1 MKAERIDSSLHAR
14 SWSFNR
20 QQGEAARQIVLLT
33 DGAIEAD
40 SGGERFAIAAP
51 ALVWLGSM
59 KPGRLR
65 AEAGTTGFHGW
76 VSDAMLVA
84 AIGDQPESVNL
95 RYLAERDFVLS
106 LAGQGNQMQVAER
119 CFNGML
125 NELRQSADG
134 SALVL
139 SALLRIVMVGM
150 LRISAGEI
158 QAQPGIGERTNLL
171 QRFRRL
177 VEMNFRS
184 HWTVAQYA
192 AALGISADR
201 LHAICASG
209 IGKPPKALISER
221 LAQEAAARLE
231 RSSLTI
237 QQLGHSL
244 GFSDPAHFSHF
255 FRRMMGM
262 PPNSYRRAVADSK
275 TGTANAPPRNFA
287 DWP

>member
-1 MKAERIDSSLHAR
+1 MRAEGIASSLHSR

-20 QQGEAARQIVLLT
+20 QAGSMARQIVLVT
-33 DGAIEAD
+33 DGAVEAE
-40 SGGERFAIAAP
+40 SGGERFGMSAP
-51 ALVWLGSM
+51 GLLWLGSM
-59 KPGRLR
+59 KQGRLR

-76 VSDAMLVA
+76 TGDAMLIA

-95 RYLAERDFVLS
+95 RYLAERDFALS
-106 LAGQGNQMQVAER
+106 LAGHGERMQVMER
-119 CFNGML
+119 CFNGIIA
-125 NELRQSADG
+125 ELRQSAEG
-134 SALVL
+134 TELAL
-139 SALLRIVMVGM
+139 SALLRIILVGM
-150 LRISAGEI
+150 LRLSAG
-158 QAQPGIGERTNLL
+158 QGHAQPGIGERAQLL
-171 QRFRRL
+171 QSFRRL

-184 HWTVAQYA
+184 HWTVRQYA
-192 AALGISADR
+192 DALGISADR
-201 LHAICASG
+201 LHAICSSG

-244 GFSDPAHFSHF
+244 GFGDPAHFSHF
-255 FRRMMGM
+255 FSKMMGM

-275 TGTANAPPRNFA
+275 SGASEAPPRNFA

>member
-1 MKAERIDSSLHAR
+1 MRAERIESSLHAR

-20 QQGEAARQIVLLT
+20 EPGALERRIVLMT
-33 DGAIEAD
+33 DGAVEAE
-40 SGGERFAIAAP
+40 SGGDRFAIAAP

-59 KPGRLR
+59 TPGRLR
-65 AEAGTTGFHGW
+65 TEAGATGFHGW
-76 VSDAMLVA
+76 VSDATLVA
-84 AIGDQPESVNL
+84 AIGDHPESVNL

-106 LAGQGNQMQVAER
+106 LAGHGEQTLFAER
-119 CFNGML
+119 CFDDIL
-125 NELRQSADG
+125 SELRQPHDG

-139 SALLRIVMVGM
+139 SALLRILLVAM
-150 LRISAGEI
+150 LRVSAGE
-158 QAQPGIGERTNLL
+158 AFPAPGTGEKANLL

-192 AALGISADR
+192 AALGISNDR
-201 LHAICASG
+201 LHAICTDG

-255 FRRMMGM
+255 FRKMMGM

-275 TGTANAPPRNFA
+275 SGVANPPPRNFA

>member
-1 MKAERIDSSLHAR
+1 MEAERIDSSLRAR

-20 QQGEAARQIVLLT
+20 EPGALARRIVLMT
-33 DGAIEAD
+33 DGAVEAE
-40 SGGERFAIAAP
+40 SGGNRFAIVAP

-59 KPGRLR
+59 TPGRLR
-65 AEAGTTGFHGW
+65 TEAGATGFHGW
-76 VSDAMLVA
+76 VNDMTLVA

-95 RYLAERDFVLS
+95 RYLAERDFALS
-106 LAGQGNQMQVAER
+106 LAGHGEQTLLAER
-119 CFNGML
+119 CFDDIL
-125 NELRQSADG
+125 SELRQSHDG

-139 SALLRIVMVGM
+139 SALLRILLVTM
-150 LRISAGEI
+150 LRVSAGE
-158 QAQPGIGERTNLL
+158 AFPAPGTGEKANLL

-192 AALGISADR
+192 AALGISNDR
-201 LHAICASG
+201 LHAICTDG

-255 FRRMMGM
+255 FRKMMGM

-275 TGTANAPPRNFA
+275 SGAANAPPRNFA

>member
-1 MKAERIDSSLHAR
+1 MKAERIESSLHAR

-20 QQGEAARQIVLLT
+20 QPGTHARQIVLAT
-33 DGAIEAD
+33 DGVVEAE
-40 SGGERFAIAAP
+40 SGDERFAIAAP
-51 ALVWLGSM
+51 GLVWLGSM
-59 KPGRLR
+59 APGRLR

-76 VSDAMLVA
+76 VADATLVA

-95 RYLAERDFVLS
+95 RYLAERDFALS
-106 LAGQGNQMQVAER
+106 LAGHDQQRSATER
-119 CFNGML
+119 CFEGVL
-125 NELRQSADG
+125 GELQQSHSG
-134 SALVL
+134 SELIL
-139 SALLRIVMVGM
+139 SALLRIIMVAM
-150 LRISAGEI
+150 LRVSAGD
-158 QAQPGIGERTNLL
+158 ALATPGIGERASLL
-171 QRFRRL
+171 ERFRRL

-192 AALGISADR
+192 AALGVSTDR
-201 LHAICASG
+201 LHAICTSG

-221 LAQEAAARLE
+221 LAEEAAVRLE

-255 FRRMMGM
+255 FRKMMGM
-262 PPNSYRRAVADSK
+262 PPNSYRRAVADSRA
-275 TGTANAPPRNFA
+275 GIANAPPRNFA